1 MSNMTGSADVL
12 VASAIA
18 IAILMF
24 GTWLL
29 SLALKNASIVDIV
42 WGSGF
47 VVVAW
52 VSFAVSDGDS
62 ARKWVLAVLVSLWGL
77 RLAGY

>member
-29 SLALKNASIVDIV
+29 SLVLKNA
-42 WGSGF
+42 
-47 VVVAW
+47 
-52 VSFAVSDGDS
+52 
-62 ARKWVLAVLVSLWGL
+62 
-77 RLAGY
+77 